1 MSTGSSPRLAI
12 VAPGV
17 DLLEGLSALPGA
29 DAWISGVG
37 HVEDVELRVAAEGA
51 DSAITMR
58 GRFNLLSLAGP
69 RGGPF
74 TVTLARLSDSGPQV
88 LGGELVRARSAG
100 VNVLMQPAS
109 RASGVSAGK
118 VAAGPATWAATAAAS
133 AARKRDEDH
142 AIDDPTPEV
151 GDWVNHFAFG
161 LGEVLT
167 SEGDRLRI
175 REPEGARRV
184 REVSLTMLRVSG
196 PEESDGKRVFKLT
209 RRTPA

>member
-1 MSTGSSPRLAI
+1 MSAHSSSRLAI

-17 DLLEGLSALPGA
+17 DLLEGLSALPSA

-37 HVEDVELRVAAEGA
+37 YVEDVELRVAAEGA

-74 TVTLARLSDSGPQV
+74 TVTLARVSDGGPQV

-142 AIDDPTPEV
+142 AIDDPTPEP
-151 GDWVNHFAFG
+151 GDWVDHFAFG

-196 PEESDGKRVFKLT
+196 PEETDGKRVFKLT
-209 RRTPA
+209 RRTPG

>member
-1 MSTGSSPRLAI
+1 MSAASSPKLAF

-17 DLLEGLSALPGA
+17 DLLEGLSALSGA
-29 DAWISGVG
+29 DAWISGAG

-51 DSAITMR
+51 DSTTTMR
-58 GRFNLLSLAGP
+58 GRFNLLSLTGP
-69 RGGPF
+69 RSGPF
-74 TVTLARLSDSGPQV
+74 SVTLARLSDGALQV
-88 LGGELVRARSAG
+88 QGGELVRARSAG

-118 VAAGPATWAATAAAS
+118 VAGPATWAATAAAS
-133 AARKRDEDH
+133 AARRRDEEQS
-142 AIDDPTPEV
+142 IDDPTPEA

-175 REPEGARRV
+175 REPDGARRV

-196 PEESDGKRVFKLT
+196 P
-209 RRTPA
+209 

>member
-1 MSTGSSPRLAI
+1 MSAHSSPRLAV

-17 DLLEGLSALPGA
+17 DLLEGLTAIPGA

-37 HVEDVELRVAAEGA
+37 YVEDVELRVAAEGA
-51 DSAITMR
+51 DSTITLR
-58 GRFNLLSLAGP
+58 GRFNLLSLVGP

-74 TVTLARLSDSGPQV
+74 SVTLSRLSDGGPQV

-109 RASGVSAGK
+109 RASGVTAGK
-118 VAAGPATWAATAAAS
+118 VAGPATWAATAAAS

-142 AIDDPTPEV
+142 AIDDPTPEA

-196 PEESDGKRVFKLT
+196 PEETDGKRVFKLT
-209 RRTPA
+209 RRTPG

>member
-1 MSTGSSPRLAI
+1 MSTHSSPRLAI

-17 DLLEGLSALPGA
+17 DLLEGLSALPSA

-37 HVEDVELRVAAEGA
+37 HVEDVELRVAAEGD

-74 TVTLARLSDSGPQV
+74 TVTLARLSEGGPQV
-88 LGGELVRARSAG
+88 LGGALVRARSAG

-109 RASGVSAGK
+109 RASGASAGK

-142 AIDDPTPEV
+142 AIDDPTPEA

-196 PEESDGKRVFKLT
+196 PEETDGKRVFKLT
-209 RRTPA
+209 RRTPG